1 MIYQLDSLFYAC
13 LKNWQALCIIN
24 IQFALGDTNQTGELN
39 NMKKVVTTIT
49 AAIFALGLVSAGLA
63 QTTQTPAKPEVKK
76 ESTAVQTPAAKPEAT
91 KPEAAKSEV
100 SKPEAAKAGEKSAV
114 KEAVKPGETK
124 KETKKVAKKEAKKG
138 KDEKKSGAP
147 VEKSQ
152 PEKK

>member
-1 MIYQLDSLFYAC
+1 MASPLAISTKQE
-13 LKNWQALCIIN
+13 
-24 IQFALGDTNQTGELN
+24 NQE
-39 NMKKVVTTIT
+39 MKKVVTTIT

-63 QTTQTPAKPEVKK
+63 QTAQTPAKPEVKQ
-76 ESTAVQTPAAKPEAT
+76 ESTTVQTPAAKPEAA

-100 SKPEAAKAGEKSAV
+100 TKPEAPKTGEKPAA
-114 KEAVKPGETK
+114 KEAVKPGEAK
-124 KETKKVAKKEAKKG
+124 KETKEAKKAAKKETQKG